1 MSYKYNNVVIKPG
14 LYLGN
19 QNNLSS
25 GDGGSFPIFSS
36 MQLSLDGG
44 NDLSRIDDNFF
55 LLPGYKAILYRN
67 TDISYI
73 TVSTIDNTTGTDI
86 KGVYNDVY
94 ASSLTTKSNQISK
107 VDLFYNN
114 VKIDYSNIKTMGFK
128 ASARLCWG
136 AKLGEHSDGSY
147 NKYALVLESS
157 TPRKGASDTTNNETN
172 GLIGLNRPYLSL
184 PWVQPIKTT
193 NSSISFWWCS
203 KGYENGVNDPAINY
217 ELSLY
222 SASGA
227 KSTILNLNDI
237 DNDYLQIVFPSGNT
251 GQLTFYL
258 MNQGTAY
265 QYDSGKNI
273 CDGLWHHIVWNINGG
288 SWTIYTDGVA
298 ETSVSKQSYNMGAVT
313 SYSSTIGTRNVILQD
328 NQTNGYIADFRFYK
342 NALSTTEINGLLN
355 GDHTYR
361 TTLDTSSCLFQY
373 TFDPN
378 AVYTN
383 NYTTYAIGAATVPY
397 AAELRNGADIML
409 PSMDLTDSLGKNIK
423 IYPFTIGSNGFS
435 ISFWWRSDGLWARQ
449 GANSRLFY
457 LGNGDETSNI
467 TFSLEIGS
475 NGYPSISINAP
486 LIWYR
491 MEGNVTNS
499 GSGTGLNGTLVGT
512 TSYSSTVFKRGSQSL
527 LSNTS
532 SYISIPTL
540 SLNTYTNGLTIA
552 FWFYRSGTA
561 TETFLTFGNGAM
573 QIYSFYNSNLPNE
586 YNMYFVVSSNQIY
599 YTFNSINTWNHFAIT
614 LTYSTNNTSTWKL
627 YIDGILNSTTLN
639 KPYPTTTYSTNSIG
653 QITGYMD
660 DFRIYQNVLSDSEI
674 LNVSNNTLSNT
685 KDLTTLTD
693 FCDDTWKHVVWTMTP
708 ESIWKLYVNNALIN
722 TYTGMAYPAVIQRST
737 NYIGSGYLTT
747 DGYPCGFIGDFRMYN
762 ATLSSDNV
770 TSLYNRTDT
779 SDNEMNLIQHYD
791 FVEETMNA
799 NNNILY
805 SNAPKYALEVTN
817 ATGTIG
823 SAGQYGFLSSGL
835 DATGTSGLTISFW
848 WKAKGGYAAQGA
860 SYGAIFNFGSSTTIG
875 DNRIHFYLRSGANA
889 YPELQVVNT
898 GQLDTGTEI
907 TNAVLSELT
916 DFCDGDWKNVVWT
929 MTNSTGA
936 TSTWNLYV
944 NNKRYGGKELTTT
957 GRYPVDEARGN
968 AYFGRTYHTS
978 SYNLANGYIADFRVY
993 KEVFTPQKITDLYNN
1008 VYTDT
1013 TNLLLHTLYPSKTD
1027 PLLVNG
1033 AKISTSKTEL
1043 TNTTQT
1049 QTRESSYFKL
1059 NMDGTTVK
1067 YAEASLTA
1075 DLITNEGVS
1084 FAFWFKPTG
1093 TQGTSAR
1100 IFDFGNGS
1108 PSNNIL
1114 IWKNGAVNHPS
1125 IYVALG
1131 AVATTSIALTNL
1143 TDFFSNQVWKHM
1155 VWTLTYSAGTTSIWN
1170 VYINGSQYGTGPV
1183 TTTGAYPN
1191 ILARGNCFIGKSN
1204 WTGDGLLYGQIAD
1217 FRVYNSVLNLRN
1229 VNDLYNGRYTDNTSL
1244 FLNYPIDTAGTTNP
1258 SSIAFTLNG
1267 GATISQET
1275 ITVSYQTPPLKCL
1288 YLQTDPSLN
1297 YHRGSYLSLPPL
1309 VKPGTNGLSFSIW
1322 WRAGATYA
1330 NQGPGARL
1338 FSFSNGKHRDAIEFC
1353 LRSGTNSYPNIGVH
1367 NGIKNGYIDVSSLT
1381 SLCDGFWKHI
1391 VWTMTYCAPTQN
1403 TSTWILYVNGSAV
1416 STVTTTGF
1424 YPNNVSRKY
1433 AYIGQS
1439 SFIQDRYPT
1448 GDFADFRV
1456 YGAVLTQA
1464 NVNSLYALSD
1474 TTDNENNLLLRQKF
1488 DSTESYLY
1496 QTCDNIKPSVLL
1508 ENDPAITNTS
1518 TGQHVVLPALP
1529 GLLSTDVPDRRGI
1542 SISFWWKAKGL
1553 SGTSAMLF
1561 ETGLAQE
1568 NDVLF
1573 LRTRE
1578 GVLNTYMNAQYYLGT
1593 GIVDRNVQFSTAD
1606 GDIENLENGEWHHIV
1621 WTLSFEGNSSNS
1633 YWKFYMDGYF
1643 IKTSGLIVNS
1653 YFEPNNA
1660 FTTKQVNNFIGRSNW
1675 ASINGCLN
1683 GYMSDFRIYNK
1694 CLTIQ
1699 DVGDLYTNTYDDN
1712 SDLFLRYSFEKKI
1725 QIDSLEYKN
1734 IKAENDPSIIILL
1747 NGGAT
1752 IVDNDTTNS
1761 PTGFSSYLK
1770 LTGTTIQWAIPY
1782 LPKSFAS
1789 TSQTGLSFSFW
1800 FKPTGTSTE
1809 QGRIFDFG
1817 NGQQN
1822 ENVIVWKAL
1831 TAHAYPSFY
1840 VTSGTTSANNF
1851 SVGLTNWTTFFSTT
1865 TPVWKHVV
1873 WTLTYSTGLTS
1884 TWNAY
1889 LDKSRYGGA
1898 DLTTVGRYPTD
1909 IVRTSNLIGKSNW
1922 TADTGILFGNIT
1934 GFRIYTTVLTQA
1946 NVDAIYDN
1954 TFTDKSNLFFS
1965 TDFKPKYNI
1974 NLTPSHS
1981 TDTTQVARLYN
1992 GATLST
1998 DTYKFGTSSLF
2009 LSNYTT
2015 TENVVYSSG
2024 LGYGQCMQTIAP
2036 LPKLG
2041 TNGISFSFWWKSA
2054 GTQSTSSILFDF
2066 AEDTNNRITF
2076 YDVSNSSTSPR
2087 LQLTTGA
2094 SAIHSYAI
2102 SQTNFNDSNWHHVV
2116 WNIDKYNNTWE
2127 IFYDNVSSGT
2137 INSKM
2142 YPENVSRPYCFFG
2155 RSTVAAEDYANGYID
2170 EFRIHSKVLT
2180 ATDVSNLY
2188 TNIDTDS
2195 LKDKLILYYS
2205 FNQDASRKVMDEI
2218 YIDNNVLDTPIFNT

>member
-14 LYLGN
+14 LYLGDQGGLN
-19 QNNLSS
+19 GDTGASS
-25 GDGGSFPIFSS
+25 PIFSS
-36 MQLSLDGG
+36 MQLSLATNG
-44 NDLSRIDDNFF
+44 LSRRDDNFF
-55 LLPGYKAILYRN
+55 VLPGYKAILYKN
-67 TDISYI
+67 TDMSYI
-73 TVSTIDNTTGTDI
+73 TVYTIDNTTGTDI
-86 KGVYNDVY
+86 KGVWNDIYNSNV
-94 ASSLTTKSNQISK
+94 ANQISK

-157 TPRKGASDTTNNETN
+157 TPRRGAADVNETN

-184 PWVQPIKTT
+184 PWIQPIVTT

-203 KGYENGVNDPAINY
+203 KGLESGVGNAGINY

-222 SASGA
+222 TTTTA
-227 KSTILNLNDI
+227 KSSIFNLNDGV
-237 DNDYLQIVFPSGNT
+237 NDYLQILFPSGNT

-258 MNQGTAY
+258 DNQGTTY

-273 CDGLWHHIVWNINGG
+273 CDGLWHHIVWNISSG

-298 ETSVSKQSYNMGAVT
+298 ETSVSKASYNMGAIT
-313 SYSSTIGTRNVILQD
+313 TYSSTIGTRNVIHQD

-342 NALSTTEINGLLN
+342 NVLSTNEINGLLN
-355 GDHTYR
+355 GDHTYK
-361 TTLDTSSCLFQY
+361 TTLDVSSCLFQY
-373 TFDPN
+373 TFDPD

-435 ISFWWRSDGLWARQ
+435 ISFWWRSDGLWATQ
-449 GANSRLFY
+449 GENSRLFY
-457 LGNGDETSNI
+457 LGNGDETDNI
-467 TFSLEIGS
+467 TFSLEIGTD
-475 NGYPSISINAP
+475 GYPSIQVANNNYYPIIDGITP
-486 LIWYR
+486 FIWYKFD
-491 MEGNVTNS
+491 GNVLNYGS
-499 GSGTGLNGTLVGT
+499 GSGLDGTLVGT
-512 TSYSSTVFKRGSQSL
+512 ASYDSSTYKIGSQSL

-552 FWFYRSGTA
+552 FWFYRTETA

-573 QIYSFYNSNLPNE
+573 KIYSFYNSNYPNE

-639 KPYPTTTYSTNSIG
+639 KPYPTTTYSTNYIG
-653 QITGYMD
+653 KITGYMD
-660 DFRIYQNVLSDSEI
+660 DFRIYQNILSDAQVLI
-674 LNVSNNTLSNT
+674 LSNSNIQ

-708 ESIWKLYVNNALIN
+708 ESTWKLYVNNALIN
-722 TYTGMAYPAVIQRST
+722 TYTGMPYPAVIQRST

-747 DGYPCGFIGDFRMYN
+747 DRYPCGFIGDFRMYN

-779 SDNEMNLIQHYD
+779 TNNEINLIQHYD

-805 SNAPKYALEVTN
+805 SNAPKYALELTN
-817 ATGTIG
+817 NTTTTGASGQYATTAAIATGTN
-823 SAGQYGFLSSGL
+823 
-835 DATGTSGLTISFW
+835 GLTFSFW
-848 WKAKGGYAAQGA
+848 WKSKGDYSNQGSWSRIFDFGNGGGDERIVFA
-860 SYGAIFNFGSSTTIG
+860 IKYGGSDSYPAIEVK
-875 DNRIHFYLRSGANA
+875 RS
-889 YPELQVVNT
+889 
-898 GQLDTGTEI
+898 
-907 TNAVLSELT
+907 TNAALSVLLPALT
-916 DFCDGDWKNVVWT
+916 GLCDERWKHVVWT
-929 MTNSTGA
+929 MTNSTTQ
-936 TSTWNLYV
+936 TSTWNIYI
-944 NNKRYGGKELTTT
+944 NNVLRYT
-957 GRYPVDEARGN
+957 GTAGWYPNNITRTN
-968 AYFGRTYHTS
+968 HYIGR
-978 SYNLANGYIADFRVY
+978 SYSLDGYPNGFIADFRVY
-993 KEVFTPQKITDLYNN
+993 NAVLTTQNITDLYNE

-1013 TNLLLHTLYPSKTD
+1013 TNLLLHTLYPTKTA
-1027 PLLVNG
+1027 PTLVNG
-1033 AKISTSKTEL
+1033 AKIPITSSKTQIIPYNSL
-1043 TNTTQT
+1043 
-1049 QTRESSYFKL
+1049 YL
-1059 NMDGTTVK
+1059 DGTAIK
-1067 YAEASLTA
+1067 WAQASLTA
-1075 DLITNEGVS
+1075 DLITNAGVS

-1093 TQGTSAR
+1093 TQGISAR
-1100 IFDFGNGS
+1100 IFDFANGS
-1108 PSNNIL
+1108 DSDNIYFVRNSTNNYPTIG
-1114 IWKNGAVNHPS
+1114 IFKGATSPTVVN
-1125 IYVALG
+1125 
-1131 AVATTSIALTNL
+1131 LTNES
-1143 TDFFSNQVWKHM
+1143 DFFSNQVWKHA
-1155 VWTLTYSAGTTSIWN
+1155 VWTMTYSTGATSTWN
-1170 VYINGSQYGTGPV
+1170 VYINGKQYGTGPV
-1183 TTTGAYPN
+1183 TTTGAYPTSL
-1191 ILARGNCFIGKSN
+1191 IRTSCFIGKSN
-1204 WTGDGLLYGQIAD
+1204 WSGDGLLNGQVAD
-1217 FRVYNSVLNLRN
+1217 FRVYNRVLTQAN
-1229 VNDLYNGRYTDNTSL
+1229 VTALYNGIYTDNTSL
-1244 FLNYPIDTAGTTNP
+1244 FLQYPIDKAGTTNP
-1258 SSIAFTLNG
+1258 STITFTLQSS
-1267 GATISQET
+1267 ATIQQPT
-1275 ITVSYQTPPLKCL
+1275 MLL
-1288 YLQTDPSLN
+1288 ATDPLLN

-1330 NQGPGARL
+1330 NQGSFSRL
-1338 FSFSNGKHRDAIEFC
+1338 FSFSNGKARDTIEFI
-1353 LRSGTNSYPNIGVH
+1353 LNTSTLGYPTLQVH
-1367 NGIKNGYIDVSSLT
+1367 NGIKFGDNGITTMT
-1381 SLCDGFWKHI
+1381 SLCDGTWKHI
-1391 VWTMTYCAPTQN
+1391 VWTMTYCAPTQ
-1403 TSTWILYVNGSAV
+1403 TASTWILYVNGTATS
-1416 STVTTTGF
+1416 VTATGT
-1424 YPNNVSRKY
+1424 YPKDVSRKY

-1439 SFIQDRYPT
+1439 AWIQNSYPT

-1474 TTDNENNLLLRQKF
+1474 TTDKEDKLLLRQKF

-1496 QTCDNIKPSVLL
+1496 QTCDNIKPSVLF
-1508 ENDPAITNTS
+1508 ENDPAITNTP

-1542 SISFWWKAKGL
+1542 SISFWWKSKGL
-1553 SGTSAMLF
+1553 SGISGMLF
-1561 ETGLAQE
+1561 ETGFAQD

-1573 LRTRE
+1573 LRTRS
-1578 GVLNTYMNAQYYLGT
+1578 GLNTYMSAQYYLGT
-1593 GIVDRNVQFSTAD
+1593 GPADVNIQFSTAD

-1621 WTLSFEGNSSNS
+1621 WTMSFEGNSSNS
-1633 YWKFYMDGYF
+1633 YWKYYMDGYF
-1643 IKTSGLIVNS
+1643 IQTNYLANAYLQVNNT
-1653 YFEPNNA
+1653 FV
-1660 FTTKQVNNFIGRSNW
+1660 TKQINNFIGRSNW
-1675 ASINGCLN
+1675 ATINGCLN

-1725 QIDSLEYKN
+1725 QIDSLEYTN

-1752 IVDNDTTNS
+1752 VVDNASDGPSN
-1761 PTGFSSYLK
+1761 FSSYLK
-1770 LTGTTIQWAIPY
+1770 LSGTTIQWARPY
-1782 LPKSFAS
+1782 LPKSFS
-1789 TSQTGLSFSFW
+1789 LTSQTGLSFSFW
-1800 FKPTGTSTE
+1800 FKPTGTSTTAA
-1809 QGRIFDFG
+1809 RIFDFG

-1822 ENVIVWKAL
+1822 DNVLIWRNLASSM
-1831 TAHAYPSFY
+1831 YPTFY
-1840 VTSGTTSANNF
+1840 VTSGTSSTNDF
-1851 SVGLTNWTTFFSTT
+1851 SVALSDWSTFFSTQN
-1865 TPVWKHVV
+1865 WKHVV
-1873 WTLTYSTGLTS
+1873 WTLTYSSGLTS

-1889 LDKSRYGGA
+1889 LDKSRYGSA

-1922 TADTGILFGNIT
+1922 PGDTGILFGNIT
-1934 GFRIYTTVLTQA
+1934 DFRIYTTVLTQA
-1946 NVDAIYDN
+1946 NVDAIWAN

-1965 TDFKPKYNI
+1965 TEFKPKYNI

-2009 LSNYTT
+2009 LSNMTT
-2015 TENVVYSSG
+2015 TTNPDPTTG
-2024 LGYGQCMQTIAP
+2024 QGYTQYMSLIAP

-2054 GTQSTSSILFDF
+2054 GAQGTSPTLFDF
-2066 AEDTNNRITF
+2066 GQGVNKNQIIF
-2076 YDVSNSSTSPR
+2076 WIGTSPSVQTR
-2087 LQLTTGA
+2087 GPTGTQTGHVF
-2094 SAIHSYAI
+2094 SE
-2102 SQTNFNDSNWHHVV
+2102 TNFLDTNWHHIV

-2127 IFYDNVSSGT
+2127 LFYDNVSSGSLS
-2137 INSKM
+2137 NKV
-2142 YPENVSRPYCFFG
+2142 YPENVSRPYCFLG
-2155 RSTVAAEDYANGYID
+2155 RNEFSGDGGANGYID
-2170 EFRIHSKVLT
+2170 EFRIYSKVLT
-2180 ATDVSNLY
+2180 ATDVDNLY
-2188 TNIDTDS
+2188 KNIDTTSTS
-2195 LKDKLILYYS
+2195 LTDNLIVYYS
-2205 FNQDASRKVMDEI
+2205 FNQDASRKVMDEQ